1 MAVKVKARAQI
12 TIQFIVDV
20 KATYR
25 YYLLQ
30 SSNLGVPSKPT
41 TFSPS
46 SPPSG
51 WDDTEPSYTE
61 ESTNSLYFVDCT
73 VFCDGT
79 FQYSEVSLSSSY
91 EAAKKAYNK
100 AKSAIEI
107 ADGIT
112 MSVSNGIP
120 GNKASIVLKVGNK
133 EYSGTIDLTGA
144 VTFSDLSTSGK
155 TSINGG
161 NIITNSI
168 TADQIASEAITAD
181 KIASGT
187 ITADKIASEAIT
199 ADKIASKAIT
209 AGKIASKAIKT
220 SKIASGA
227 ITADKIASGTITAD
241 KIASGTITADK
252 INVDDIFSKNIT
264 ATGQIQFKNEMYNFS
279 IDPDSKEITIESF
292 SKMTIE
298 GTPISIIS
306 TGGWIGLHGANGVS
320 LYPGS
325 GEITINEQPL
335 KSFIVES
342 GTSGIWSYHK
352 YSDGTCEL
360 WGRKTIKN
368 LAIST
373 AFGSSTAPGSWYRS
387 SAGQPFGRY
396 PFSVYNSSIT
406 TGFESTNGQSALT
419 WASTPSS
426 ITDPYNVYL
435 IRPTSSSGVSGIL
448 SIHVRGKL
456 KA

>member
-30 SSNLGVPSKPT
+30 SSTLGVPSKPT

-73 VFCDGT
+73 VFCDDT

-168 TADQIASEAITAD
+168 TADQIAS
-181 KIASGT
+181 
-187 ITADKIASEAIT
+187 
-199 ADKIASKAIT
+199 KAIT
-209 AGKIASKAIKT
+209 TGKIASKAIKT

-241 KIASGTITADK
+241 NIASGTITADKIASGTITADK
-252 INVDDIFSKNIT
+252 INIDDIFSKNIT
-264 ATGQIQFKNEMYNFS
+264 ATGQIQFKNERYNFS
-279 IDPDSKEITIESF
+279 IDPDSKKIKIESF
-292 SKMTIE
+292 SEMTIE

-373 AFGSSTAPGSWYRS
+373 ALGSWYRS
-387 SAGQPFGRY
+387 NSGQPFGSY

-426 ITDPYNVYL
+426 TTDPYNVYL
-435 IRPTSSSGVSGIL
+435 IRPTSSSGASGIL

>member
-73 VFCDGT
+73 VFCDDT

-168 TADQIASEAITAD
+168 TADQIAS
-181 KIASGT
+181 
-187 ITADKIASEAIT
+187 
-199 ADKIASKAIT
+199 KAIT

-241 KIASGTITADK
+241 NIASGTITADNIASGTITADK
-252 INVDDIFSKNIT
+252 VNIDDIFSKNIT
-264 ATGQIQFKNEMYNFS
+264 ATGQIQFKNNKYELS
-279 IDPDSKEITIESF
+279 INPDSEEIIIKSF
-292 SKMTIE
+292 SEMKLNGSPVNILSDSAW
-298 GTPISIIS
+298 ISLAAMNGIS
-306 TGGWIGLHGANGVS
+306 LEYA
-320 LYPGS
+320 S
-325 GEITINEQPL
+325 GDITINKKPL

-373 AFGSSTAPGSWYRS
+373 ALGSWYRS
-387 SAGQPFGRY
+387 SAGQPFGSY

-426 ITDPYNVYL
+426 NTDPYNVYL
-435 IRPTSSSGVSGIL
+435 IRPTSSSGASGIL

>member
-1 MAVKVKARAQI
+1 MAVKASAQI
-12 TIQFIVDV
+12 TIQYIVDV

-73 VFCDGT
+73 VFCDDT

-168 TADQIASEAITAD
+168 TADQIAS
-181 KIASGT
+181 
-187 ITADKIASEAIT
+187 
-199 ADKIASKAIT
+199 KAIT
-209 AGKIASKAIKT
+209 TGKIASKAIKT

-241 KIASGTITADK
+241 KIASGTITADNIASGTITADK
-252 INVDDIFSKNIT
+252 VNIDDIFSKNIT

-279 IDPDSKEITIESF
+279 INPDSKKITIESF
-292 SKMTIE
+292 SEMTIE
-298 GTPISIIS
+298 GTPVSIIS

-342 GTSGIWSYHK
+342 GTRNGWTYRKWSNGIAECWYN
-352 YSDGTCEL
+352 
-360 WGRKTIKN
+360 KTISGFACN
-368 LAIST
+368 T
-373 AFGSSTAPGSWYRS
+373 ALTTTPGSWYRTGEIT
-387 SAGQPFGRY
+387 ANAY
-396 PFSVYNSSIT
+396 PLTFS
-406 TGFESTNGQSALT
+406 
-419 WASTPSS
+419 STPNLQTTFETFSGTGGLVWS
-426 ITDPYNVYL
+426 CG
-435 IRPTSSSGVSGIL
+435 TSSSTPKTKPANIYIIRMSSAASISGVVHYYAIGNY
-448 SIHVRGKL
+448 
-456 KA
+456 

>member
-168 TADQIASEAITAD
+168 TADQIAS
-181 KIASGT
+181 
-187 ITADKIASEAIT
+187 
-199 ADKIASKAIT
+199 KAIT
-209 AGKIASKAIKT
+209 TGKIASKAIKT

-227 ITADKIASGTITAD
+227 ITADKIASETITADKIASGTITAD

-252 INVDDIFSKNIT
+252 IASGTITADNIASGTITADKVNIDDIFSKNIT
-264 ATGQIQFKNEMYNFS
+264 ATGQIQFKNERYNFS

-292 SKMTIE
+292 SEMTIE

-360 WGRKTIKN
+360 WGRKTIKSI
-368 LAIST
+368 AIST
-373 AFGSSTAPGSWYRS
+373 AIGSWYRS
-387 SAGQPFGRY
+387 SAGQPFGSY

-435 IRPTSSSGVSGIL
+435 IRPTSSSGASGIL

>member
-73 VFCDGT
+73 VFCDDT

-168 TADQIASEAITAD
+168 TADQIAS
-181 KIASGT
+181 
-187 ITADKIASEAIT
+187 
-199 ADKIASKAIT
+199 KAIT
-209 AGKIASKAIKT
+209 TGKIASKAIKT

-227 ITADKIASGTITAD
+227 ITADKIASETITAD

-252 INVDDIFSKNIT
+252 VNIDDIFSKNIT
-264 ATGQIQFKNEMYNFS
+264 ATGQIQFKNNKYELS
-279 IDPDSKEITIESF
+279 IDPDSEEIIMKSF
-292 SKMTIE
+292 SEMKLNGSPVNILSD
-298 GTPISIIS
+298 GA
-306 TGGWIGLHGANGVS
+306 WITLSSHNGINLEYVS
-320 LYPGS
+320 GD
-325 GEITINEQPL
+325 ITINKKPL

-342 GTSGIWSYHK
+342 GTGNGWTYRKWSNGIAECWYN
-352 YSDGTCEL
+352 
-360 WGRKTIKN
+360 KTISGFACN
-368 LAIST
+368 T
-373 AFGSSTAPGSWYRS
+373 ALTTTPGSWYRTGEIT
-387 SAGQPFGRY
+387 ANAY
-396 PFSVYNSSIT
+396 PLTFS
-406 TGFESTNGQSALT
+406 
-419 WASTPSS
+419 STPNLQTTFETFSGTGGLVWS
-426 ITDPYNVYL
+426 CG
-435 IRPTSSSGVSGIL
+435 TSSSTPKTKPANIYIIRMSSAASISGVVHYYAKGNYS
-448 SIHVRGKL
+448 S
-456 KA
+456 

>member
-73 VFCDGT
+73 VFCDDT

-168 TADQIASEAITAD
+168 TSDQ
-181 KIASGT
+181 
-187 ITADKIASEAIT
+187 
-199 ADKIASKAIT
+199 IASKAIT
-209 AGKIASKAIKT
+209 TGKIASKAIKT

-227 ITADKIASGTITAD
+227 ITADKIASETITADKIASGTITAD

-252 INVDDIFSKNIT
+252 VNIDDIFSKNIT
-264 ATGQIQFKNEMYNFS
+264 ATGQIQFKNNKYEFS
-279 IDPDSKEITIESF
+279 IDPDTQEIKIKSF
-292 SKMTIE
+292 SEMKIN
-298 GTPISIIS
+298 GSPINILSD
-306 TGGWIGLHGANGVS
+306 GGWIKLSSLNGIN
-320 LYPGS
+320 LEYMS
-325 GEITINEQPL
+325 GDMTINKKPL

-352 YSDGTCEL
+352 YSDDTCEL

-373 AFGSSTAPGSWYRS
+373 ELGSWYRS
-387 SAGQPFGRY
+387 NSGQPFGSY

-426 ITDPYNVYL
+426 TTDPYNVYL
-435 IRPTSSSGVSGIL
+435 IRPTSSSGASGIL

>member
-73 VFCDGT
+73 VFCDDT

-168 TADQIASEAITAD
+168 TADQIASE
-181 KIASGT
+181 T
-187 ITADKIASEAIT
+187 ITADKIASETIT

-209 AGKIASKAIKT
+209 TGKIASKAIKT

-227 ITADKIASGTITAD
+227 ITADKIASETITADKIASGTITAD

-252 INVDDIFSKNIT
+252 VNIDDIFSKNIT
-264 ATGQIQFKNEMYNFS
+264 ATGQIQFKNNKYELS
-279 IDPDSKEITIESF
+279 INPDSEEIIIKSF
-292 SKMTIE
+292 SEMKLNGSPVNIFSDSSW
-298 GTPISIIS
+298 ISLAAMNGIS
-306 TGGWIGLHGANGVS
+306 LEYA
-320 LYPGS
+320 S
-325 GEITINEQPL
+325 GDITINKKPL

-352 YSDGTCEL
+352 YSDDTCEL
-360 WGRKTIKN
+360 WGRKTITN

-373 AFGSSTAPGSWYRS
+373 ALGSSTAPGSWYRS

>member
-1 MAVKVKARAQI
+1 MEVNARAQI

-25 YYLLQ
+25 YYMLR
-30 SSNLGVPSKPT
+30 SSTLGVPSKPT

-73 VFCDGT
+73 VFCDDT

-168 TADQIASEAITAD
+168 TADQIAS
-181 KIASGT
+181 G
-187 ITADKIASEAIT
+187 AIT

-220 SKIASGA
+220 SKIASEA

-241 KIASGTITADK
+241 KVNI
-252 INVDDIFSKNIT
+252 DDIFSKNIT

-279 IDPDSKEITIESF
+279 INPDSKKITIESF
-292 SKMTIE
+292 SEMTIE
-298 GTPISIIS
+298 GTPVSIIS

-342 GTSGIWSYHK
+342 GTRNGWTYRKWSNGIAECWYN
-352 YSDGTCEL
+352 
-360 WGRKTIKN
+360 KTISGFACN
-368 LAIST
+368 T
-373 AFGSSTAPGSWYRS
+373 ALTTTPGSWYRTGEIT
-387 SAGQPFGRY
+387 ANAY
-396 PFSVYNSSIT
+396 PLTFS
-406 TGFESTNGQSALT
+406 
-419 WASTPSS
+419 STPNLQTTFETFSGTGGLVWS
-426 ITDPYNVYL
+426 CG
-435 IRPTSSSGVSGIL
+435 TSSSTPKTKPANIYIIRMSSAASISGVVHYYAIGNY
-448 SIHVRGKL
+448 
-456 KA
+456 

>member
-73 VFCDGT
+73 VFCDDT

-168 TADQIASEAITAD
+168 TADQIAS
-181 KIASGT
+181 
-187 ITADKIASEAIT
+187 
-199 ADKIASKAIT
+199 KAIT
-209 AGKIASKAIKT
+209 TGKIASKAIKT

-241 KIASGTITADK
+241 NIASGTITADK
-252 INVDDIFSKNIT
+252 VNIDDIFSKNIT

-279 IDPDSKEITIESF
+279 INPDSKKITIESF
-292 SKMTIE
+292 SEMTIE
-298 GTPISIIS
+298 GTPVSIIS

-342 GTSGIWSYHK
+342 GTRNGWTYRKWSNGIAECWYN
-352 YSDGTCEL
+352 
-360 WGRKTIKN
+360 KTISGFACN
-368 LAIST
+368 T
-373 AFGSSTAPGSWYRS
+373 ALTTTPGSWYRTGEIT
-387 SAGQPFGRY
+387 ANAY
-396 PFSVYNSSIT
+396 PLTFS
-406 TGFESTNGQSALT
+406 
-419 WASTPSS
+419 STPNLQTTFETFSGTGGLVWS
-426 ITDPYNVYL
+426 CG
-435 IRPTSSSGVSGIL
+435 TSSSTPKTKPANIYIIRMSSAASISGVVHYYAIGNY
-448 SIHVRGKL
+448 
-456 KA
+456 

>member
-168 TADQIASEAITAD
+168 TADQIAS
-181 KIASGT
+181 
-187 ITADKIASEAIT
+187 
-199 ADKIASKAIT
+199 KAIT
-209 AGKIASKAIKT
+209 TGKIASKAIKT

-241 KIASGTITADK
+241 KVNI
-252 INVDDIFSKNIT
+252 DDIFSKNIT
-264 ATGQIQFKNEMYNFS
+264 ATGQIQFKNERYNFS
-279 IDPDSKEITIESF
+279 IDPDSKKITIESF
-292 SKMTIE
+292 SEMTIE

-360 WGRKTIKN
+360 WGRKTITN

-373 AFGSSTAPGSWYRS
+373 ALGSWYRS

-426 ITDPYNVYL
+426 TTDPYNVYL
-435 IRPTSSSGVSGIL
+435 IRPTSSSGASGIL

>member
-30 SSNLGVPSKPT
+30 SSTLGVPSKPT

-73 VFCDGT
+73 VFCDDT

-168 TADQIASEAITAD
+168 TADQIAP
-181 KIASGT
+181 
-187 ITADKIASEAIT
+187 
-199 ADKIASKAIT
+199 KAIT
-209 AGKIASKAIKT
+209 TGKIASKAIKT

-241 KIASGTITADK
+241 NIASGTITADK
-252 INVDDIFSKNIT
+252 VNIDDIFSKNIT
-264 ATGQIQFKNEMYNFS
+264 ATGQIQFKNNKYELS
-279 IDPDSKEITIESF
+279 INPDSEEIIIKSF
-292 SKMTIE
+292 SEMKLNGSPVNIFSD
-298 GTPISIIS
+298 GS
-306 TGGWIGLHGANGVS
+306 WITLSSHNGINLEYVS
-320 LYPGS
+320 GDMM
-325 GEITINEQPL
+325 INKKPL

-352 YSDGTCEL
+352 YSDDTCEL
-360 WGRKTIKN
+360 WGRKTITN

-373 AFGSSTAPGSWYRS
+373 ALGSSTAPGSWYRS

>member
-168 TADQIASEAITAD
+168 TADQIAS
-181 KIASGT
+181 
-187 ITADKIASEAIT
+187 
-199 ADKIASKAIT
+199 
-209 AGKIASKAIKT
+209 
-220 SKIASGA
+220 GA

-241 KIASGTITADK
+241 NIASGTITADK
-252 INVDDIFSKNIT
+252 VNIDDIFSKNIT

-279 IDPDSKEITIESF
+279 IDPNSKEITIESF
-292 SKMTIE
+292 SEMTIE

-373 AFGSSTAPGSWYRS
+373 ALGSWYRS
-387 SAGQPFGRY
+387 NSGQPFGSY

-426 ITDPYNVYL
+426 TTDPYNVYL
-435 IRPTSSSGVSGIL
+435 IRPTSSSGASGIL
-448 SIHVRGKL
+448 SIHVHGKL

>member
-73 VFCDGT
+73 VFCDDT

-168 TADQIASEAITAD
+168 TADQIAS
-181 KIASGT
+181 
-187 ITADKIASEAIT
+187 
-199 ADKIASKAIT
+199 KAIT
-209 AGKIASKAIKT
+209 TGKIASKAIKT

-241 KIASGTITADK
+241 NIASGTITADKIASGTITADK
-252 INVDDIFSKNIT
+252 VNIDDIFSKNIT
-264 ATGQIQFKNEMYNFS
+264 ATGQIQFKNERYNFS
-279 IDPDSKEITIESF
+279 IDPDSKKITIESF
-292 SKMTIE
+292 SEMTIE

-373 AFGSSTAPGSWYRS
+373 ALGSSTAPGSWYRS

-426 ITDPYNVYL
+426 TTDPYNVYL
-435 IRPTSSSGVSGIL
+435 IRPTSSSGASGIL

>member
-1 MAVKVKARAQI
+1 
-12 TIQFIVDV
+12 
-20 KATYR
+20 
-25 YYLLQ
+25 
-30 SSNLGVPSKPT
+30 
-41 TFSPS
+41 
-46 SPPSG
+46 
-51 WDDTEPSYTE
+51 
-61 ESTNSLYFVDCT
+61 
-73 VFCDGT
+73 
-79 FQYSEVSLSSSY
+79 
-91 EAAKKAYNK
+91 
-100 AKSAIEI
+100 
-107 ADGIT
+107 

-168 TADQIASEAITAD
+168 TADQIAS
-181 KIASGT
+181 
-187 ITADKIASEAIT
+187 
-199 ADKIASKAIT
+199 KAIT
-209 AGKIASKAIKT
+209 TGKIASKAIKT

-241 KIASGTITADK
+241 NIASGTITADK
-252 INVDDIFSKNIT
+252 VNIDDIFSKNIT
-264 ATGQIQFKNEMYNFS
+264 ATGQIQFKNNKYELS
-279 IDPDSKEITIESF
+279 INPDSEEIIIKSF
-292 SKMTIE
+292 SEMKLN
-298 GTPISIIS
+298 GSPVNIIS
-306 TGGWIGLHGANGVS
+306 DSSWISLAAMNGIS
-320 LYPGS
+320 LEYAS
-325 GEITINEQPL
+325 GDITINKKPL

-360 WGRKTIKN
+360 WGRKTITN

-373 AFGSSTAPGSWYRS
+373 ALGSSTAPGSWYRS

>member
-30 SSNLGVPSKPT
+30 SSTLGVPSKPT

-168 TADQIASEAITAD
+168 TSDQID
-181 KIASGT
+181 
-187 ITADKIASEAIT
+187 
-199 ADKIASKAIT
+199 SKAIT
-209 AGKIASKAIKT
+209 TGKIASKAIKT
-220 SKIASGA
+220 SKIASGAITADKIAAEA

-241 KIASGTITADK
+241 KIASGTITADNIASGTITADK
-252 INVDDIFSKNIT
+252 VNIDDIFSKNVT
-264 ATGQIQFKNEMYNFS
+264 ATGQIQFKNEKYNFS
-279 IDPDSKEITIESF
+279 IDPDGKKITIESF
-292 SKMTIE
+292 SEMTIE

-325 GEITINEQPL
+325 GDITINEQPL

-352 YSDGTCEL
+352 YSDDTCEL
-360 WGRKTIKN
+360 WGRKTITN

-373 AFGSSTAPGSWYRS
+373 ALGSWYRS
-387 SAGQPFGRY
+387 NSGQPFGRY

-426 ITDPYNVYL
+426 TTDPYNVYL
-435 IRPTSSSGVSGIL
+435 IRPTSSSGASGIL

>member
-1 MAVKVKARAQI
+1 MEVKARAQI
-12 TIQFIVDV
+12 TIQFVVDV

-25 YYLLQ
+25 YYMLR
-30 SSNLGVPSKPT
+30 SSTLGVPSKPT
-41 TFSPS
+41 TFSSS

-133 EYSGTIDLTGA
+133 EHSGTIDLTGA
-144 VTFSDLSTSGK
+144 VTFSDLSTYGK

-168 TADQIASEAITAD
+168 TADQIAS
-181 KIASGT
+181 
-187 ITADKIASEAIT
+187 
-199 ADKIASKAIT
+199 KAIT
-209 AGKIASKAIKT
+209 TGKIASKAIKT

-241 KIASGTITADK
+241 NIASGTITADNIASGTITADK
-252 INVDDIFSKNIT
+252 IASGTITADNIASGTITADKVNIDDIFSKNIT
-264 ATGQIQFKNEMYNFS
+264 ATGQIQFKNEKYNFS
-279 IDPDSKEITIESF
+279 IDPDGKKITIESF
-292 SKMTIE
+292 SEMTIE

-325 GEITINEQPL
+325 GDITINEQPL

-360 WGRKTIKN
+360 WGRKTITK
-368 LAIST
+368 LAISEEL
-373 AFGSSTAPGSWYRS
+373 GSWYRS
-387 SAGQPFGRY
+387 SAGQTFGRY

-435 IRPTSSSGVSGIL
+435 IRPTSSSGASGIL

>member
-1 MAVKVKARAQI
+1 MAVAVKARAQI

-25 YYLLQ
+25 YYMLR
-30 SSNLGVPSKPT
+30 SSTLGVPSKPT

-73 VFCDGT
+73 VFCDDT
-79 FQYSEVSLSSSY
+79 FKYSEVSLSSSY

-161 NIITNSI
+161 NIVTNSI
-168 TADQIASEAITAD
+168 TADQIAPKAITAD
-181 KIASGT
+181 
-187 ITADKIASEAIT
+187 
-199 ADKIASKAIT
+199 
-209 AGKIASKAIKT
+209 KIASKAIKT

-227 ITADKIASGTITAD
+227 ITADKIASETITAD

-252 INVDDIFSKNIT
+252 VNIDDIFSKNIT

-279 IDPDSKEITIESF
+279 IDPDSKKITIESF
-292 SKMTIE
+292 SEMTIE
-298 GTPISIIS
+298 GSPVSIIS
-306 TGGWIGLHGANGVS
+306 TGGWIGLHGANGIS

-325 GEITINEQPL
+325 GEITINDQPL

-342 GTSGIWSYHK
+342 GTSGIWRYHK

-360 WGRKTIKN
+360 WGRKTITN

-373 AFGSSTAPGSWYRS
+373 ALGSSTAPGSWYRS

>member
-30 SSNLGVPSKPT
+30 SSTLGVPSKPT

-73 VFCDGT
+73 VFCDDT

-107 ADGIT
+107 TDGIT

-168 TADQIASEAITAD
+168 TADQIAP
-181 KIASGT
+181 
-187 ITADKIASEAIT
+187 
-199 ADKIASKAIT
+199 KAIT

-241 KIASGTITADK
+241 NIASGTITADK
-252 INVDDIFSKNIT
+252 VNIDDIFSKNIT

-279 IDPDSKEITIESF
+279 INPDSKKITIESF
-292 SKMTIE
+292 SEMTIE
-298 GTPISIIS
+298 GTPVSIIS

-342 GTSGIWSYHK
+342 GTRNGWTYRKWSNGIAECWYN
-352 YSDGTCEL
+352 
-360 WGRKTIKN
+360 KTISGFACN
-368 LAIST
+368 T
-373 AFGSSTAPGSWYRS
+373 ALTTTPGSWYRTGEIT
-387 SAGQPFGRY
+387 ANAY
-396 PFSVYNSSIT
+396 PLTFS
-406 TGFESTNGQSALT
+406 
-419 WASTPSS
+419 STPNLQTTFETFSGTGGLVWS
-426 ITDPYNVYL
+426 CG
-435 IRPTSSSGVSGIL
+435 TSSSTPKTKPANIYIIRMSSAASISGVVHYYAIGNY
-448 SIHVRGKL
+448 
-456 KA
+456 

>member
-1 MAVKVKARAQI
+1 MDVKARAQI

-25 YYLLQ
+25 YYMLR
-30 SSNLGVPSKPT
+30 SSTLGVPSKPT

-73 VFCDGT
+73 VFCDDT

-168 TADQIASEAITAD
+168 TADQISSGAITADKIASKAITTGKIASKAIKTSKIASEAITAD

-187 ITADKIASEAIT
+187 ITADKVNI
-199 ADKIASKAIT
+199 
-209 AGKIASKAIKT
+209 
-220 SKIASGA
+220 
-227 ITADKIASGTITAD
+227 
-241 KIASGTITADK
+241 
-252 INVDDIFSKNIT
+252 DDIFSKNIT

-279 IDPDSKEITIESF
+279 INPDSKKITIESF
-292 SKMTIE
+292 SEMTIE
-298 GTPISIIS
+298 GTPVSIIS

-342 GTSGIWSYHK
+342 GTRNGWTYRKWSNGIAECWYN
-352 YSDGTCEL
+352 
-360 WGRKTIKN
+360 KTISGFACN
-368 LAIST
+368 T
-373 AFGSSTAPGSWYRS
+373 ALTTTPGSWYRTGEIT
-387 SAGQPFGRY
+387 ANAY
-396 PFSVYNSSIT
+396 PLTFS
-406 TGFESTNGQSALT
+406 
-419 WASTPSS
+419 STPNLQTTFETFSGTGGLVWS
-426 ITDPYNVYL
+426 CG
-435 IRPTSSSGVSGIL
+435 TSSSTPKTKPANIYIIRMSSAASISGVVHYYAIGNY
-448 SIHVRGKL
+448 
-456 KA
+456 

>member
-1 MAVKVKARAQI
+1 MAVAVKARAQI

-25 YYLLQ
+25 YYMLR
-30 SSNLGVPSKPT
+30 SSTLGVPSKPT

-73 VFCDGT
+73 VFCDDT
-79 FQYSEVSLSSSY
+79 FKYSEVSLSSSY

-161 NIITNSI
+161 NIITKSI
-168 TADQIASEAITAD
+168 TADQISSGAIT
-181 KIASGT
+181 T
-187 ITADKIASEAIT
+187 
-199 ADKIASKAIT
+199 
-209 AGKIASKAIKT
+209 GKIASKAIKT
-220 SKIASGA
+220 SKINSGA

-241 KIASGTITADK
+241 KVNI
-252 INVDDIFSKNIT
+252 DDIFSKNIT
-264 ATGQIQFKNEMYNFS
+264 ATGQIQFKNKMYNFS
-279 IDPDSKEITIESF
+279 IDPDSKKIKIESF
-292 SKMTIE
+292 SEMTIE
-298 GTPISIIS
+298 GTPVSIIS
-306 TGGWIGLHGANGVS
+306 TGGWIGLHGANGIN

-352 YSDGTCEL
+352 YLDGTCEL

-373 AFGSSTAPGSWYRS
+373 SLGSWYRS
-387 SAGQPFGRY
+387 NSGQPFGSY

-426 ITDPYNVYL
+426 TTDPYNVYL
-435 IRPTSSSGVSGIL
+435 IRPTSSSGASGIL

>member
-30 SSNLGVPSKPT
+30 SSTITSPPSKPT

-51 WDDTEPSYTE
+51 WDDTEPSYTS

-73 VFCDGT
+73 VFCDDT
-79 FQYSEVSLSSSY
+79 FQYSEVSKSSSY
-91 EAAKKAYNK
+91 EAAKEAYNK
-100 AKSAIEI
+100 AKSAIDI

-168 TADQIASEAITAD
+168 TADQIAS
-181 KIASGT
+181 
-187 ITADKIASEAIT
+187 
-199 ADKIASKAIT
+199 KAIT
-209 AGKIASKAIKT
+209 TGKIASKAIKT

-241 KIASGTITADK
+241 NIASGTITADK
-252 INVDDIFSKNIT
+252 IASGTITADNIASGTITADKVNIDDIFSKNIT
-264 ATGQIQFKNEMYNFS
+264 ATGQIQFKNERYNFS
-279 IDPDSKEITIESF
+279 IDPDSKKITIESF
-292 SKMTIE
+292 SEMTIE

-342 GTSGIWSYHK
+342 GTSGIWRYHK

-360 WGRKTIKN
+360 WGRKTITN

-373 AFGSSTAPGSWYRS
+373 ALGSSTAPGSWYRS
-387 SAGQPFGRY
+387 SAGQIFGSY

>member
-1 MAVKVKARAQI
+1 MEVKASAQI

-30 SSNLGVPSKPT
+30 SSTLGVPSKPT

-51 WDDTEPSYTE
+51 WDDIEPSYTE
-61 ESTNSLYFVDCT
+61 ENTNSLYFVDCT

-133 EYSGTIDLTGA
+133 KHSGTIDLTGA
-144 VTFSDLSTSGK
+144 VTFSDLSTYGK

-168 TADQIASEAITAD
+168 TADQISSGAITT
-181 KIASGT
+181 G
-187 ITADKIASEAIT
+187 
-199 ADKIASKAIT
+199 
-209 AGKIASKAIKT
+209 
-220 SKIASGA
+220 KIASGA
-227 ITADKIASGTITAD
+227 IKTSKIASGTITAD

-252 INVDDIFSKNIT
+252 VNIDDIFSKNIT
-264 ATGQIQFKNEMYNFS
+264 ATGQIQFKNNKYELS
-279 IDPDSKEITIESF
+279 IDPNSEEIKINSF
-292 SKMTIE
+292 SKMTLNGSPVEIFSDGSWITLSSHYGINLE
-298 GTPISIIS
+298 YISGDI
-306 TGGWIGLHGANGVS
+306 A
-320 LYPGS
+320 
-325 GEITINEQPL
+325 INKKPL

-352 YSDGTCEL
+352 YSDDTCEL
-360 WGRKTIKN
+360 WGRKTIQN

-373 AFGSSTAPGSWYRS
+373 ALGSWYRS
-387 SAGQPFGRY
+387 NSGQPFGRY

>member
-30 SSNLGVPSKPT
+30 SSNLGVPPKPT

-73 VFCDGT
+73 VFCDDT

-168 TADQIASEAITAD
+168 TADQISSGAITTGKIASGAIKTSKIYSGAITTD

-187 ITADKIASEAIT
+187 
-199 ADKIASKAIT
+199 
-209 AGKIASKAIKT
+209 
-220 SKIASGA
+220 

-252 INVDDIFSKNIT
+252 INIDDIFSKNIT

-292 SKMTIE
+292 SEMTIE

-325 GEITINEQPL
+325 GEVTINEQPL

-342 GTSGIWSYHK
+342 GTGNGWTYRKWSNGIAECWYN
-352 YSDGTCEL
+352 
-360 WGRKTIKN
+360 KTIN
-368 LAIST
+368 GFACNTALTST
-373 AFGSSTAPGSWYRS
+373 AGSWYRTGEIT
-387 SAGQPFGRY
+387 ANNY
-396 PFSVYNSSIT
+396 PLTFS
-406 TGFESTNGQSALT
+406 
-419 WASTPSS
+419 STPNLQMTFETFSGTGGLAWS
-426 ITDPYNVYL
+426 CG
-435 IRPTSSSGVSGIL
+435 TSSSTPKTKPANIYIIRMSSAASISGVVHYYAIGNY
-448 SIHVRGKL
+448 
-456 KA
+456 

>member
-168 TADQIASEAITAD
+168 TADQIAS
-181 KIASGT
+181 
-187 ITADKIASEAIT
+187 
-199 ADKIASKAIT
+199 KAIT
-209 AGKIASKAIKT
+209 TGKIASKAIKT

-241 KIASGTITADK
+241 NIASGTITADKIASGTITADK
-252 INVDDIFSKNIT
+252 VNIDDIFSKNIT
-264 ATGQIQFKNEMYNFS
+264 ATGQIQFKNNKYELS
-279 IDPDSKEITIESF
+279 INPDSEEIIIKSF
-292 SKMTIE
+292 SEMKLNGSPVNIFSD
-298 GTPISIIS
+298 GS
-306 TGGWIGLHGANGVS
+306 WITLSSHNGINLEYVS
-320 LYPGS
+320 GDMM
-325 GEITINEQPL
+325 INKKPL

-360 WGRKTIKN
+360 WGRKTITN

-373 AFGSSTAPGSWYRS
+373 ALGSWYRS
-387 SAGQPFGRY
+387 NSGQPFGRY

-426 ITDPYNVYL
+426 TTDPYNVYL

>member
-1 MAVKVKARAQI
+1 MAVKARAQI

-25 YYLLQ
+25 YYMLR
-30 SSNLGVPSKPT
+30 SSTLGVPSKPT

-61 ESTNSLYFVDCT
+61 ENTNSLYFVDCT
-73 VFCDGT
+73 VFCDDT
-79 FQYSEVSLSSSY
+79 FKYSEVSLSSSY

-168 TADQIASEAITAD
+168 TADQIAS
-181 KIASGT
+181 
-187 ITADKIASEAIT
+187 
-199 ADKIASKAIT
+199 KAIT
-209 AGKIASKAIKT
+209 TGKIASKAIKT
-220 SKIASGA
+220 SKIASGAITADKIASEA

-252 INVDDIFSKNIT
+252 VNIDDIFSKNIT

-279 IDPDSKEITIESF
+279 IDPDSKKITIESF
-292 SKMTIE
+292 SEMTIE
-298 GTPISIIS
+298 GTPVSIIS

-360 WGRKTIKN
+360 WGRKAIKN
-368 LAIST
+368 LAISEEL
-373 AFGSSTAPGSWYRS
+373 GSWYRS

-396 PFSVYNSSIT
+396 PFSVYDSSIT

-435 IRPTSSSGVSGIL
+435 IRPTSSSGASGIL